1 MYAPNSHGIIGDAA
15 RAASPELAYRI
26 GQHFKENK
34 LKNEI
39 DGGNRPEE
47 QSANHLLA
55 HAILGAAVSYATG
68 NDIATGAISGVANE
82 AVAPVLSNY
91 LYGTKE
97 TKTLSQDQK
106 DTITSILNL
115 ATATAIYTATDGSTT
130 DAVSGAEIGKVGVE
144 NNNWGG
150 ENWAY
155 SVAGGKEYA
164 QSQASLE
171 AYCAQQG
178 GDYAK
183 CMGWSEPKQS
193 SLPIPKLPK
202 GAVSLGG

>member
-1 MYAPNSHGIIGDAA
+1 MA

-55 HAILGAAVSYATG
+55 HAILGAVVSYATG
-68 NDIATGAISGVANE
+68 NDIATGALAGATSEKTTPILAT
-82 AVAPVLSNY
+82 Y
-91 LYGTKE
+91 LYGKDPKE
-97 TKTLSQDQK
+97 LSQEQK
-106 DTITSILNL
+106 DTITSIISLGTAGIAYG
-115 ATATAIYTATDGSTT
+115 ATGNVSS
-130 DAVSGAEIGKVGVE
+130 AVSASEVGKVGVE

-164 QSQASLE
+164 QSQASLGLIVHNKVGIM
-171 AYCAQQG
+171 QNVWG
-178 GDYAK
+178 GANQNRVL
-183 CMGWSEPKQS
+183 CQFQNCQRELFLWGQRGMCRP
-193 SLPIPKLPK
+193 
-202 GAVSLGG
+202 